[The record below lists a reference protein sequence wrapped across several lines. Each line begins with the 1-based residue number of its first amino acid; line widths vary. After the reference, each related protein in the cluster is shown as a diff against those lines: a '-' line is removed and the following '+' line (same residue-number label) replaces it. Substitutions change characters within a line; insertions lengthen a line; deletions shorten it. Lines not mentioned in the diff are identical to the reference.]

1 MLTVEYYTAKW
12 CGPCKAFGPIMDL
25 VMNEKGVSYRK
36 IDVDDNKELVMSSG
50 IASVP
55 TTIFK
60 IGNEIV
66 HIQTGAMSR
75 VQLATM
81 VDRYNGQAD
90 LSNWHKFII

>member
-36 IDVDDNKELVMSSG
+36 IDVDDNREVVMTNG
-50 IASVP
+50 ISSVP
-55 TTIFK
+55 TIVFK
-60 IGNEIV
+60 VGEEVV
-66 HIQTGAMSR
+66 HRQTGAMSR

-81 VDRYNGQAD
+81 VDRYNG
-90 LSNWHKFII
+90 

>member
-36 IDVDDNKELVMSSG
+36 IDVDDNREVVMTNG
-50 IASVP
+50 ISSVP
-55 TTIFK
+55 TTVFK
-60 IGNEIV
+60 VGEEVV
-66 HIQTGAMSR
+66 HRQTGAMSR

-81 VDRYNGQAD
+81 VDRYNG
-90 LSNWHKFII
+90 

>member
-12 CGPCKAFGPIMDL
+12 CGPCKAFGPVMDL
-25 VMNEKGVSYRK
+25 VMNTKGINYKK

-60 IGNEIV
+60 IGDEIV
-66 HIQTGAMSR
+66 HIQTGAMSQA
-75 VQLATM
+75 QLSAM
-81 VDRYNGQAD
+81 VDRYNG
-90 LSNWHKFII
+90 

>member
-36 IDVDDNKELVMSSG
+36 IDVDDNREVVMTNG
-50 IASVP
+50 ISSVP
-55 TTIFK
+55 TTVFK
-60 IGNEIV
+60 VGEEVV
-66 HIQTGAMSR
+66 HRQTGAMSR

-81 VDRYNGQAD
+81 VDRYNSQAD